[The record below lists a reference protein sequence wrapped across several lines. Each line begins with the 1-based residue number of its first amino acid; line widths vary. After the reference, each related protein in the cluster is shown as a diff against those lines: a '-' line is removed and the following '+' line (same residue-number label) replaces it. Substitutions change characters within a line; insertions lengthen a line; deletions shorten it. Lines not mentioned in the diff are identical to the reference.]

1 MLKGGEKFTIMSEIR
16 RENVQGG
23 KGGVETEY
31 VRYIIDIH
39 SRDNL

>member
-23 KGGVETEY
+23 KGGGVKGETEY
-31 VRYIIDIH
+31 VRYNI
-39 SRDNL
+39 